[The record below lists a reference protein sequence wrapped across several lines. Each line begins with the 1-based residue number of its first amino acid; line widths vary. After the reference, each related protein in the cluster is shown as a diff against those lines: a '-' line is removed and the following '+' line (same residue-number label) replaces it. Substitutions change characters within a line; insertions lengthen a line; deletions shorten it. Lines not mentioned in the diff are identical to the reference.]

1 MTASDPYQ
9 AQNSLFIQPLI
20 GATPKI
26 SSLWRMNLVLYCYVS
41 AQSNGWHVLL
51 NTGNLSKHVL
61 TFEYG
66 NIENASQAEN
76 TRAYTYCVDAY
87 AGKHRRKQIQKSEE
101 KSRWRRRQRQR
112 HRQRWQ

>member
-1 MTASDPYQ
+1 MEMTLTTKTAREFCR
-9 AQNSLFIQPLI
+9 NLFTI
-20 GATPKI
+20 
-26 SSLWRMNLVLYCYVS
+26 
-41 AQSNGWHVLL
+41 QSNGRHVLL

-101 KSRWRRRQRQR
+101 KSRWRRRQRQQ